1 MTLKI
6 TSDNIQPSDKI
17 NNLGSGS
24 GARVI
29 DLALGNYVTATATGA
44 CQWTVNSYPGVGYL
58 AWFILELKNGG
69 TGTQTWM
76 TNIKW
81 PSAQAPGFQIDGTD
95 VLVFI
100 NDDNGPTWRGMV
112 SMYDSR

>member
-29 DLALGNYVTATATGA
+29 NLALGNYVTFTATGA
-44 CQWTVNSYPGVGYL
+44 CQWTISSYPGAIYL
-58 AWFILELKNGG
+58 AWFILELRNGG
-69 TGTQTWM
+69 AGTQTWLSG
-76 TNIKW
+76 IKW
-81 PSAQAPGFQIDGTD
+81 PHGTAPSLQTAGTD
-95 VLVFI
+95 VLVFMS
-100 NDDNGPTWRGMV
+100 DDNGSTWRGMA
-112 SMYDSR
+112 SMLNSK